1 MQIHQILVRP
11 DDKKMIILYMDL
23 VGRRNSIVSDTTN
36 NAVVQQL
43 ITQCKAQLPADANN
57 PAKNEIQQEI
67 SELEYRLGK
76 LKESIGEA

>member
-11 DDKKMIILYMDL
+11 DDKKMIILYLDV

-36 NAVVQQL
+36 NTVVDQL
-43 ITQCKAQLPADANN
+43 ITQCKTQLPSDAAN
-57 PAKNEIQQEI
+57 PAKDEIQQEI

-76 LKESIGEA
+76 LKQAIGVA